1 MPIKQITPQ
10 NKIDRYLAEEVAKRE
25 KVFIDALTRIG
36 EECVIEARENGDY
49 LNQTGNLRSSIG
61 YAIIKNGRIVSS
73 SSFDAVNNAKEGK
86 GQSKKLIND
95 LLSEFSQGI
104 ALIVVAGMNYAAYV
118 ETKRNVISSSELLAK
133 QRARTILEQLGFKR
147 K

>member
-25 KVFIDALTRIG
+25 KVFIDALARIG
-36 EECVIEARENGDY
+36 EECITEARENGDY
-49 LNQTGNLRSSIG
+49 LDQTGNLRSSIG

-86 GQSKKLIND
+86 GQSKKLISD
-95 LLSEFSQGI
+95 LLPEFSQGI

-133 QRARTILEQLGFKR
+133 QRARAILEQLGFKR

>member
-25 KVFIDALTRIG
+25 KVFIDALARIG
-36 EECVIEARENGDY
+36 EECVTEARENGDY
-49 LNQTGNLRSSIG
+49 LDQTGNLRSSIG
-61 YAIIKNGRIVSS
+61 YAIIKNGQVIVSS
-73 SSFDAVNNAKEGK
+73 SFESVRQGSV
-86 GQSKKLIND
+86 GQNQGRKLIQS
-95 LLSEFSQGI
+95 LIPEFGRNI
-104 ALIVVAGMNYAAYV
+104 VLVVVAGMNYAAYV

>member
-25 KVFIDALTRIG
+25 KVFIDALARIG
-36 EECVIEARENGDY
+36 EECVTEARENGDY
-49 LNQTGNLRSSIG
+49 LDQTGNLRSSIG
-61 YAIIKNGRIVSS
+61 YAIIKNGQVIVSS
-73 SSFDAVNNAKEGK
+73 SFESVRQGSV
-86 GQSKKLIND
+86 GQNQGRKLIQS
-95 LLSEFSQGI
+95 LIPEFGRNI
-104 ALIVVAGMNYAAYV
+104 VLVVVAGMNYAAYV

-133 QRARTILEQLGFKR
+133 QRARAILEQLGFKR